1 MLKLRLPRGELVPI
15 RWSWREQVLLAGYL
29 LKWFLIAAP
38 VAAIVGSAVAL
49 LLWALDVVTHQRFVW
64 PWLLF
69 LLPLAGASIS
79 ALYSILGAQAEGGNN
94 LLMDAIYG
102 FEDDESDE
110 DEDEEDSSE
119 SDAHEDDHQTIID
132 EDIAVAAQNA
142 VEKAEDKHGTS
153 DSGVVVPRRMAP
165 LILIA
170 TVVTHLCGG
179 SVGRE
184 GTALQMGGSIAATC
198 GKVLRLSR
206 ADMRML
212 LMAGIAAGFGAVFG
226 TPLAGAVFALEVL
239 VVGRVRYDALIP
251 CLFAAAVGAWTCSA
265 WGIDHW
271 HRTIEIS
278 GIATGKA
285 LFDWALAIKVALAG
299 VAFGLVSVLFA
310 ELTHSIDHFFKRKIA
325 RPVWRP
331 IIGGVLII
339 ALTYL
344 LGTRSYLGLGIYTHE
359 PNGVTVLT
367 AFYPDGAGDWS
378 WWWKLFFT
386 ALTLGSGF
394 KGGEVTPMF
403 FIGAT
408 LGNVLAHI
416 LGAPVEL
423 FAALGFVAVFAGA
436 INTPLAGA
444 LMGIEL
450 FGSEGAIYFAI
461 ACFIA
466 YASSGHSG
474 IYLSQRIGTPK
485 LRSVALPANASLR
498 TARDLKKRRRR
509 ATDRRPDSTPPS

>member
-1 MLKLRLPRGELVPI
+1 MLKFKIPRGEIAPF
-15 RWSWREQVLLAGYL
+15 RWSWREQLLLAGYL
-29 LKWFLIAAP
+29 LKWFVIAAP

-49 LLWALDVVTHQRFVW
+49 LLWSLDLVTHQRFVW

-69 LLPLAGASIS
+69 FLPLAGASIS
-79 ALYSILGAQAEGGNN
+79 ALYSILGAQSEGGNN

-102 FEDDESDE
+102 FEDDEENDE
-110 DEDEEDSSE
+110 DE
-119 SDAHEDDHQTIID
+119 AREDDHESVID
-132 EDIAVAAQNA
+132 EDVAVAAQNA
-142 VEKAEDKHGTS
+142 VEKAKDESGTS

-170 TVVTHLCGG
+170 TIVTHLCGG

-198 GKVLRLSR
+198 GEIFHLSR

-278 GIATGKA
+278 GIVTDKT
-285 LFDWALAIKVALAG
+285 LFDWALAMKVAVAG
-299 VAFGLVSVLFA
+299 VTFGLVSVLFA

-325 RPVWRP
+325 RPLWRP
-331 IIGGVLII
+331 VIGGVLVI

-344 LGTRSYLGLGIYTHE
+344 LGTRDYLGLGIYTHE

-367 AFYPDGAGDWS
+367 AFSPDGAGDWS

-416 LGAPVEL
+416 MGAPVEL

-485 LRSVALPANASLR
+485 LRSVALPPHASLR
-498 TARDLKKRRRR
+498 TARDMKKRRRR
-509 ATDRRPDSTPPS
+509 KEDRKPNSPSNPPV

>member
-1 MLKLRLPRGELVPI
+1 MLKFKIPRGELVPF
-15 RWSWREQVLLAGYL
+15 RWSGREQLLLGGYM
-29 LKWFLIAAP
+29 LKWFVIAAP

-69 LLPLAGASIS
+69 LLPLVGAGIS
-79 ALYSILGAQAEGGNN
+79 ALYSILGAQSEGGNN

-102 FEDDESDE
+102 FEDDDEHEDPLSQQE
-110 DEDEEDSSE
+110 DEPEIVAEESVE
-119 SDAHEDDHQTIID
+119 
-132 EDIAVAAQNA
+132 VAAENA
-142 VEKAEDKHGTS
+142 VEKAEDKHGIS

-165 LILIA
+165 LIFIA
-170 TVVTHLCGG
+170 TIVTHLCGG

-198 GKVLRLSR
+198 GKIFHLSR

-226 TPLAGAVFALEVL
+226 TPLAGAIFALEVL
-239 VVGRVRYDALIP
+239 VVGRIRYDALIP

-278 GIATGKA
+278 GIATDKF
-285 LFDWALAIKVALAG
+285 LFDWVLAMKVAIAG
-299 VAFGLVSVLFA
+299 VAFGLVSVFFA
-310 ELTHSIDHFFKRKIA
+310 ELTHTIDHFFKRKIA
-325 RPVWRP
+325 RPIWRP
-331 IIGGVLII
+331 VIGGVLII
-339 ALTYL
+339 GLTYL
-344 LGTRSYLGLGIYTHE
+344 LGTRDYLGLGIYTHE

-367 AFYPDGAGDWS
+367 AFYPGGAGDWS
-378 WWWKLFFT
+378 WFWKVLFT

-403 FIGAT
+403 FMGAT

-416 LGAPVEL
+416 MGAPVEL

-450 FGSEGAIYFAI
+450 FGSQGAIYFAI
-461 ACFIA
+461 ACFIS
-466 YASSGHSG
+466 YVSSGHSG
-474 IYLSQRIGTPK
+474 IYLSQRIGIPK
-485 LRSVALPANASLR
+485 LRSVALPPDASLR
-498 TARDLKKRRRR
+498 VARDMKRRRR
-509 ATDRRPDSTPPS
+509 NKNQTPKPPSQPSA

>member
-1 MLKLRLPRGELVPI
+1 MLKIKIPRGELVPF
-15 RWSWREQVLLAGYL
+15 RWSWREQLLLAGYL
-29 LKWFLIAAP
+29 LKWFVIAAP

-49 LLWALDVVTHQRFVW
+49 LLWSLDLVTHQRFVW

-69 LLPLAGASIS
+69 FLPLAGASIS
-79 ALYSILGAQAEGGNN
+79 ALYSILGAQSEGGNN

-102 FEDDESDE
+102 FEDDEEHDEQPDEAGALE
-110 DEDEEDSSE
+110 DEQE
-119 SDAHEDDHQTIID
+119 SIID
-132 EDIAVAAQNA
+132 ESVEVAAQNA
-142 VEKAEDKHGTS
+142 VEKAKDESGTS

-170 TVVTHLCGG
+170 TIVTHLCGG

-198 GKVLRLSR
+198 GELFHLSR

-271 HRTIEIS
+271 HRTIELS
-278 GIATGKA
+278 GIATEKS
-285 LFDWALAIKVALAG
+285 LFDWALALKVAVAG
-299 VAFGLVSVLFA
+299 VAFGLVCVLFA

-325 RPVWRP
+325 RPLWRP
-331 IIGGVLII
+331 VVGGVLVI

-344 LGTRSYLGLGIYTHE
+344 LGTRDYLGLGIYTHE

-367 AFYPDGAGDWS
+367 AFYPNGAGDWS

-408 LGNVLAHI
+408 LGNVLAH
-416 LGAPVEL
+416 LMGAPVEL

-450 FGSEGAIYFAI
+450 FGSQGAIYFAI

-485 LRSVALPANASLR
+485 LRSVALPPHASLR
-498 TARDLKKRRRR
+498 TARDMKKRRRK
-509 ATDRRPDSTPPS
+509 TDRKSDSSEGPQA

>member
-1 MLKLRLPRGELVPI
+1 MLKFRIPRGELVPI
-15 RWSWREQVLLAGYL
+15 RWSWREQLLLGGYL

-38 VAAIVGSAVAL
+38 VAAIVGSACAL
-49 LLWALDVVTHQRFVW
+49 LLWSLDLVTHQRFVW

-79 ALYSILGAQAEGGNN
+79 ALYSILGAQSEGGNN
-94 LLMDAIYG
+94 LLMDAIYE
-102 FEDDESDE
+102 FEDEHDEDDEDE
-110 DEDEEDSSE
+110 HDDIPVAETPVGNGVE
-119 SDAHEDDHQTIID
+119 S
-132 EDIAVAAQNA
+132 AAENA
-142 VEKAEDKHGTS
+142 VEKAEDESGTS

-184 GTALQMGGSIAATC
+184 GTALQMGGSIAAAC
-198 GKVLRLSR
+198 GKMFRLSR

-212 LMAGIAAGFGAVFG
+212 LMAGIAAGFGGVFG
-226 TPLAGAVFALEVL
+226 TPLAGAIFALEVL

-271 HRTIEIS
+271 HRTIELS
-278 GIATGKA
+278 GIIAGKSV
-285 LFDWALAIKVALAG
+285 FDWMLATKVAAAA

-325 RPVWRP
+325 RPIWRP
-331 IIGGVLII
+331 VIGGVLII
-339 ALTYL
+339 GLTYL
-344 LGTRSYLGLGIYTHE
+344 LGTRVYLGLGVYTHE
-359 PNGVTVLT
+359 PNGTTVLT
-367 AFYPDGAGDWS
+367 AFYPDGADAWS

-408 LGNVLAHI
+408 LGNVLAH
-416 LGAPVEL
+416 LMGAPVEL

-436 INTPLAGA
+436 INTPLAGT

-450 FGSEGAIYFAI
+450 FGSEGTIYFAI
-461 ACFIA
+461 ACFVA
-466 YASSGHSG
+466 YVSSGHSG

-485 LRSVALPANASLR
+485 LRSVALPPDASLR
-498 TARDLKKRRRR
+498 TARDLKKRRRKTNR
-509 ATDRRPDSTPPS
+509 GRGSSPLP